1 MVTIMD
7 NQNDYLFGPE
17 SESTG
22 ETAENTDNTFSQEP
36 LNDGF
41 SGENQEDPVQS
52 RDEAP
57 TENQEEVYSDGYSY
71 AQQND
76 TEKDEQSEETDNS
89 EESSAHSSSGEPQMN
104 FTNPNP
110 NPYYAQQQNPYRNP
124 YQGSYNQG
132 YQGYQQQNPYGY
144 NQYNNGYSQNYSV
157 EPKKPTKGSGTGKKV
172 VAVILAVLILAGSI
186 GIGIAIGRSGNPGG
200 NVPSANTDRP
210 TGDDTSLNVSPSN
223 SSMGDIDTV
232 SPGIAVAEK
241 ARDSVVGVVVYDSR
255 GRLYG
260 EGSGVVMGQNNKGTL
275 TYIITCAHVVSD
287 SSIASCGVLLED
299 GTVYDATIVGYD
311 ERTDIAVLSVKET
324 NLKAATFGD
333 STALKVGEAVYAI
346 GNPGGSENYGSFTNG
361 IVSALDRSITSTY
374 TMTVIQH
381 NAAISP
387 GNSGGALVNS
397 QGQVI
402 GINSSKIAATDYE
415 GIGFAVPIAIAKP
428 VIDALIKYSYV
439 PNRPK
444 LGITY
449 AAVSNYQAYSMI
461 VQIKGLPAGSVIIAS
476 IAEDSAFKDTSVQ
489 VGDMITAV
497 NGEKMTSADV
507 LLDKI
512 EKGSVGDKLR
522 LSICRINTR
531 TYEISEFTVEITLVE
546 DKGSSKAQAT
556 EEPTSSYY
564 DYYGNQDGFSG
575 WGDFFKDFFG
585 D

>member
-1 MVTIMD
+1 MND
-7 NQNDYLFGPE
+7 QNENLFG
-17 SESTG
+17 
-22 ETAENTDNTFSQEP
+22 AENEEPEKVTDATENDFSQEASDYAF
-36 LNDGF
+36 L
-41 SGENQEDPVQS
+41 GENQSENSD
-52 RDEAP
+52 
-57 TENQEEVYSDGYSY
+57 ENQNEAYSSGYSY
-71 AQQND
+71 TQQNNMS
-76 TEKDEQSEETDNS
+76 KEEEPQEEANS
-89 EESSAHSSSGEPQMN
+89 EEKASQENRETSAN
-104 FTNPNP
+104 FTNP

-132 YQGYQQQNPYGY
+132 YQQQNPYGY
-144 NQYNNGYSQNYSV
+144 NQYNSYNQNGYTDNYAV
-157 EPKKPTKGSGTGKKV
+157 EPKKPVKSSGAGKKV
-172 VAVILAVLILAGSI
+172 VAVILAILILAGSV
-186 GIGIAIGRSGNPGG
+186 GIGIAIGRSGSRGG
-200 NVPSANTDRP
+200 NISSAGTERP
-210 TGDDTSLNVSPSN
+210 TGDDTSLNISPSDN
-223 SSMGDIDTV
+223 AIGDVDSV

-260 EGSGVVMGQNNKGTL
+260 EGSGVVMGTNNKGTL

-287 SSIASCGVLLED
+287 SSIASCGILLED
-299 GTVYDATIVGYD
+299 GTVYDANIVGYD
-311 ERTDIAVLSVKET
+311 ERTDIAVLSIKET
-324 NLKAATFGD
+324 GLKAATFGD
-333 STALKVGEAVYAI
+333 STALRVGEAVYAI

-428 VIDALIKYSYV
+428 VIDSLIKYSYV

-444 LGITY
+444 LGISY

-476 IAEDSAFKDTSVQ
+476 ISEDSSFKDTKVQ

-512 EKGSVGDKLR
+512 EKGSVGDKLK

-531 TYEISEFTVEITLVE
+531 TYEISEFTVEVTLVE

-575 WGDFFKDFFG
+575 WEDFFKDFFG
-585 D
+585 N

>member
-1 MVTIMD
+1 MD
-7 NQNDYLFGPE
+7 NLNDYLFG
-17 SESTG
+17 TG
-22 ETAENTDNTFSQEP
+22 NEDAEEKAEDTSAEEYSQSAFS
-36 LNDGF
+36 
-41 SGENQEDPVQS
+41 
-52 RDEAP
+52 
-57 TENQEEVYSDGYSY
+57 TENQEEETENQEETYSSGYSY
-71 AQQND
+71 AEQND
-76 TEKDEQSEETDNS
+76 MGEEKNAEETGNNQGF
-89 EESSAHSSSGEPQMN
+89 SAQGTNEPQPN
-104 FTNPNP
+104 FA
-110 NPYYAQQQNPYRNP
+110 NPYYTRPQNPYSSP
-124 YQGSYNQG
+124 YQNSYNQG
-132 YQGYQQQNPYGY
+132 YGQQNPYGY
-144 NQYNNGYSQNYSV
+144 NQYNTNQNYSI
-157 EPKKPTKGSGTGKKV
+157 EPKKPSKGSGAGKKV

-186 GIGIAIGRSGNPGG
+186 GIGIAIGRNGYGG
-200 NVPSANTDRP
+200 GTASPVGTQTP
-210 TGDDTSLNVSPSN
+210 TGDDTSLNI
-223 SSMGDIDTV
+223 SSSEGALDNVDSV

-287 SSIASCGVLLED
+287 SSIASCGILLED

-333 STALKVGEAVYAI
+333 STALRVGEAVYAI

-428 VIDALIKYSYV
+428 VIDSLIKYSYV

-444 LGITY
+444 LGISY

-461 VQIKGLPAGSVIIAS
+461 VQIKGLPTGSVIIAS
-476 IAEDSAFKDTSVQ
+476 IADDSSFKDTSVQ

-512 EKGSVGDKLR
+512 EKGSVGDKLK

-531 TYEISEFTVEITLVE
+531 TYEISEFTVEVTLVE
-546 DKGSSKAQAT
+546 DKGSSKVQAT
-556 EEPTSSYY
+556 EEPTSSYF
-564 DYYGNQDGFSG
+564 DYGNQGGFSG
-575 WGDFFKDFFG
+575 WEDFFNFG
-585 D
+585 N